1 MHSVDSMDD
10 AACDWYGNQPIP
22 VSGEGAPLV
31 AEFSIAEFA
40 VALGLSTETGKTYI
54 GEALELRHRLPRT
67 WARVVAGDLP
77 GVAGPADRATHH
89 RPVPGG
95 RRVRRRQVTA
105 PFAHKTRPAELER
118 TITTA
123 IARYMPDEAEARQ
136 QAAADGRRFEIDPRH
151 HELNGLSGTADV
163 YGTLDL
169 ADALDLEAAV
179 AGTAAT
185 LKDLGSQDSL
195 DVRRAAAVGEIARR
209 QLALDLTGDDDDETG
224 SASTSQARPAD
235 R

>member
-1 MHSVDSMDD
+1 M
-10 AACDWYGNQPIP
+10 
-22 VSGEGAPLV
+22 
-31 AEFSIAEFA
+31 
-40 VALGLSTETGKTYI
+40 
-54 GEALELRHRLPRT
+54 
-67 WARVVAGDLP
+67 VAGDLQAWRARRIAQRTITLSREAAAF
-77 GVAGPADRATHH
+77 VDAG
-89 RPVPGG
+89 
-95 RRVRRRQVTA
+95 TA

-123 IARYMPDEAEARQ
+123 IARYMPEEAEARQ

-209 QLALDLTGDDDDETG
+209 QLALDLSGDRRRP
-224 SASTSQARPAD
+224 RPAVGRRRTLRSPGRSVVLNLHLSHAAVTGTGGIGHLD
-235 R
+235 NLNLDVLEQQIRSWCGPPRRST

>member
-1 MHSVDSMDD
+1 
-10 AACDWYGNQPIP
+10 
-22 VSGEGAPLV
+22 
-31 AEFSIAEFA
+31 
-40 VALGLSTETGKTYI
+40 
-54 GEALELRHRLPRT
+54 
-67 WARVVAGDLP
+67 
-77 GVAGPADRATHH
+77 
-89 RPVPGG
+89 
-95 RRVRRRQVTA
+95 
-105 PFAHKTRPAELER
+105 
-118 TITTA
+118 
-123 IARYMPDEAEARQ
+123 MPDEAEARR

-209 QLALDLTGDDDDETG
+209 QLALDLSGDHDDETG
-224 SASTSQARPAD
+224 SASTTKPAGRAVVLNLHLSRAAVTGAGGIGHLDNLNLDVLEQQIRILVRD
-235 R
+235 RREDRR

>member
-1 MHSVDSMDD
+1 M
-10 AACDWYGNQPIP
+10 
-22 VSGEGAPLV
+22 
-31 AEFSIAEFA
+31 
-40 VALGLSTETGKTYI
+40 
-54 GEALELRHRLPRT
+54 PRT
-67 WARVVAGDLP
+67 WARVVAGDLQ
-77 GVAGPADRATHH
+77 AWRA
-89 RPVPGG
+89 
-95 RRVRRRQVTA
+95 RRIAQRTIALSREAAAYVDKVTA

-151 HELNGLSGTADV
+151 HDLNGLCGTADV

-209 QLALDLTGDDDDETG
+209 QLALDLSGDDDAADRVGEHV
-224 SASTSQARPAD
+224 QARPAE
-235 R
+235 RWSSTCTSPTPPSPAPAGSGTSTTSTSTSSSNRSAPGAGPPRRST